1 MSTRPRSPAAVAL
14 RIDAVFCCFRPSRF
28 GEGPTRSRLSG
39 QGVLGTSFLSFQL
52 PSRNCPPSTAASVA
66 ENAPINKD
74 AVNQNES
81 RAAALRA
88 SSISCFAVSMTSVT
102 LFSASAWLIPVR
114 DATTRAT

>member
-1 MSTRPRSPAAVAL
+1 MVCKGRREKPLPR
-14 RIDAVFCCFRPSRF
+14 
-28 GEGPTRSRLSG
+28 RS
-39 QGVLGTSFLSFQL
+39 VW
-52 PSRNCPPSTAASVA
+52 V